1 MRQTMR
7 CAAKWF
13 AALLVMAALPGLA
26 QAVELV
32 RQDGTRIDVDA
43 TQLARLPQQT
53 TSAIDHGTS
62 RSFRG
67 VDLRTLLA
75 EAGIAM
81 DKDMRGPE
89 LHTLV
94 IVQARDGYR
103 VVFALAELDPS
114 LGNARMLLATHADGQ
129 PLQAAEGPVRLV
141 IPDERRAARWV
152 RQVERITLHT
162 LD

>member
-81 DKDMRGPE
+81 DKDKRGPE

-94 IVQARDGYR
+94 IVQARDGSGWCSHW
-103 VVFALAELDPS
+103 PS
-114 LGNARMLLATHADGQ
+114 SIPASAMPGCCWPRMPMDSHCKQ
-129 PLQAAEGPVRLV
+129 PKGRCG
-141 IPDERRAARWV
+141 W
-152 RQVERITLHT
+152 
-162 LD
+162 